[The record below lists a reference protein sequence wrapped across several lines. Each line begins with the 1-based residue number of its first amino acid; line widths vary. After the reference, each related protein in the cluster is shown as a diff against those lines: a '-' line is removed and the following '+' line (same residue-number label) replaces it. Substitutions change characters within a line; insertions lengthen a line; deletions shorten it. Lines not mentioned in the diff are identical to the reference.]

1 MYANIRGTRIHYI
14 VEGEGPSCMVA
25 SLAGTPIYE
34 RTFSAN
40 LRRHL
45 KKKPERMQD
54 SAVRRCWW
62 GGVMKANLHRHIRLS
77 SR

>member
-1 MYANIRGTRIHYI
+1 MI
-14 VEGEGPSCMVA
+14 A

-45 KKKPERMQD
+45 KMIFV
-54 SAVRRCWW
+54 A
-62 GGVMKANLHRHIRLS
+62 
-77 SR
+77 SRGYRSNVGDPADLTS